1 MSNRISFWSCGSTS
15 WQPPKTH
22 CCLQLHFWR
31 GSCCCKTFQC
41 FCQIRFRLPAWPHGS
56 SCSTGI
62 TVGWEHTTPSSRPIN
77 LLCSSLT
84 LLLSHYYSPLPHPE
98 SHLFSF
104 PTKKREASWLSYLG
118 VLTSVPC
125 SDLLETHIKVTH
137 LIPHWWDIPQ
147 SWNWVLSN
155 RMCYH

>member
-1 MSNRISFWSCGSTS
+1 MAQLHGN
-15 WQPPKTH
+15 PPKPIAVYN
-22 CCLQLHFWR
+22 F
-31 GSCCCKTFQC
+31 TFDVVAAAAKLVSQC

-118 VLTSVPC
+118 ILTSVPC

-137 LIPHWWDIPQ
+137 LIPYWWVIPQ
-147 SWNWVLSN
+147 SWNWILSN